1 MRLLSIA
8 SVGLAALALAAC
20 STTPTKGPA
29 GAGAGAS
36 AGAGANGGAATSGM
50 NGSGGMS
57 EAALYAGKPT
67 AENATVYF
75 DFDSFL
81 VKPQY
86 RPMLQKNADYLEANT
101 KRSVAIEGHTDARGS
116 REYNI
121 ALGERRAK
129 SVRDVLLA
137 DGVSADQISVVSY
150 GEERPAVE
158 GTGEAVW
165 AKNRR
170 AVLDYGK

>member
-29 GAGAGAS
+29 GAGAAAGTGADNGAS
-36 AGAGANGGAATSGM
+36 ASGM
-50 NGSGGMS
+50 NGSGSMS
-57 EAALYAGKPT
+57 ESALYAGKPT
-67 AENATVYF
+67 AEDSTVYF
-75 DFDSFL
+75 DFDSFM
-81 VKPQY
+81 VKPEY
-86 RPMLQKNADYLEANT
+86 RPMLKKNSDFLEANT
-101 KRSVAIEGHTDARGS
+101 QRHVVVEGNTDARGS

-121 ALGERRAK
+121 ALGERRANA
-129 SVRDVLLA
+129 VRDVLLA
-137 DGVSADQISVVSY
+137 NGVSSDQVTVVSY

-158 GTGEAVW
+158 GTGESVW

>member
-1 MRLLSIA
+1 MRLLTIA

-29 GAGAGAS
+29 GAGAGAA
-36 AGAGANGGAATSGM
+36 AGAGANGAATSGM
-50 NGSGGMS
+50 NGSGSMS
-57 EAALYAGKPT
+57 EAQLYAGKPT
-67 AENATVYF
+67 AANATVYF
-75 DFDSFL
+75 DFDSYL

-86 RPMLQKNADYLEANT
+86 RPMLQKNADFLEGNA
-101 KRSVAIEGHTDARGS
+101 KRHVAIEGHTDARGS

-129 SVRDVLLA
+129 AVRDVLLA
-137 DGVSADQISVVSY
+137 DGVSDDQIAVVSY

>member
-29 GAGAGAS
+29 GAGAA
-36 AGAGANGGAATSGM
+36 AGSSANGGAAASGM
-50 NGSGGMS
+50 NGSGSMS
-57 EAALYAGKPT
+57 ESALYAGKPT
-67 AENATVYF
+67 TENSTVYF

-81 VKPQY
+81 VKPEY
-86 RPMLQKNADYLEANT
+86 RPMLKKNSDFLEENT
-101 KRSVAIEGHTDARGS
+101 QRHVVVEGHTDARGS

-129 SVRDVLLA
+129 AVRDVLLA
-137 DGVSADQISVVSY
+137 NGVGDDQIAVVSY